1 MERLRSLPSLPLR
14 VCLFEITVWSMKLNA
29 KIGLFSA
36 LGALVII
43 VCLVLIS
50 MFSFRQFY
58 SKSAEVSV
66 RTAAEIVR
74 VALTESMVN
83 NVIDKREALFRRLSV
98 IDGLREVRVVR
109 GPEVVRQFGAGLKR
123 EYPRDE
129 FETQVLASGQ
139 PRFEFSEI
147 GGDAVFRGTIPFVAT
162 DKGAPDCLSCHKVPI
177 NTVLGAVTLTLS
189 VDNLKS
195 AATEFISILVGLM
208 LLAAVVLVLGIRRM
222 LRPLVTAAEGT
233 QRLVQRASEGDFS
246 GQIKHSSNDEVGQIT
261 ADLNRLMQV
270 LQHGLG
276 TISQEVAELIRYD
289 LPNNSNLLGT
299 TIEMVNGLVEVSR
312 FKQSIEEDETKTEVY
327 QRLVDTLT
335 DEFHISRFSIYETEE
350 KSAGLDVVMVDG
362 VVGADCRW
370 CDPEVLVR
378 AESCRAKRTGH
389 IVDSVAMPKICS
401 AFLPGEDA
409 ANHQHICI
417 PVLKGGTVVQ
427 LVVTQGESYLVQQLL
442 PFIHMYLREAAPVI
456 EAKRLMD
463 SLRET
468 NLRDPMT
475 GLHNRRFLE
484 EYAETLT
491 AAAKR
496 RETRLSILMLDV
508 DYFKKVNDT
517 YGHECGDKVLKKVA
531 QVLFRS
537 VRALDFVIRYG
548 GEEFVIILQDTQPG
562 VSQEVA
568 EKIRIAI
575 EATEFDAPN
584 TILKKTISIGIA
596 DYPDDS
602 DTFWRALKYSDVAL
616 YKAKEQGRN
625 RVVHFES
632 EMWTEGEY

>member
-1 MERLRSLPSLPLR
+1 
-14 VCLFEITVWSMKLNA
+14 MKLNA
-29 KIGLFSA
+29 KIGLFSV

-83 NVIDKREALFRRLSV
+83 KVIDKREALFKRLSV

-129 FETQVLASGQ
+129 FETQVLASGL

-147 GGDAVFRGTIPFVAT
+147 RGETVFRGTIPFVAT
-162 DKGAPDCLSCHKVPI
+162 DKGTPDCLSCHKVPI
-177 NTVLGAVTLTLS
+177 NTVLGAVILTLS

-195 AATEFISILVGLM
+195 AAAEFIFILVGVM
-208 LLAAVVLVLGIRRM
+208 LLAAVVLVLGIRRL
-222 LRPLVTAAEGT
+222 LRPLVVAAEGT

-246 GQIKHSSNDEVGQIT
+246 GQIKHSSNDEVGQI
-261 ADLNRLMQV
+261 AIDFNRLMRV

-299 TIEMVNGLVEVSR
+299 TIEMVNRLVEVSR

-327 QRLVDTLT
+327 ERLADMLT
-335 DEFHISRFSIYETEE
+335 EDFHISKFSIYETEE
-350 KSAGLDVVMVDG
+350 KSAGLGVVMVDRA
-362 VVGADCRW
+362 VGGDCRW
-370 CDPEVLVR
+370 CDPEILVR
-378 AESCRAKRTGH
+378 ADSCRAKRTGH
-389 IVDSVAMPKICS
+389 IVDSVATPKICS
-401 AFLPGEDA
+401 AFSPSEDA
-409 ANHQHICI
+409 ADLQHICI
-417 PVLKGGTVVQ
+417 PILKGGAVVQ

-442 PFIHMYLREAAPVI
+442 PFIRMYLREAAPVI
-456 EAKRLMD
+456 EAKRLME

-491 AAAKR
+491 AAANR
-496 RETRLSILMLDV
+496 RETRLSVLMLDV

-537 VRALDFVIRYG
+537 VRALDLVIRYG

-562 VSQEVA
+562 VSQDVA

-584 TILKKTISIGIA
+584 MILKKTISIGIA

-602 DTFWRALKYSDVAL
+602 DTFWRALKFSDVAL

-625 RVVHFES
+625 RVVHFEP